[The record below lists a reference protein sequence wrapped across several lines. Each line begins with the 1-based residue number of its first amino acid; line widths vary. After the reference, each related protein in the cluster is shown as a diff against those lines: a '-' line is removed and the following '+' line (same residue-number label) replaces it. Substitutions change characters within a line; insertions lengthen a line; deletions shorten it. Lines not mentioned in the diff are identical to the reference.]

1 MTRSD
6 RSASDRQ
13 GSVIAVLL
21 FLWCLISI
29 PTAIVVSVLAWDDA
43 SWLGLILFLLWYGVS
58 TILFAVFIIV
68 NALEKPDA
76 TARDPFDRRHPPVR

>member
-13 GSVIAVLL
+13 GSVVAVLL
-21 FLWCLISI
+21 FLWCLIAI
-29 PTAIVVSVLAWDDA
+29 PTGSIAAVLAWDDA
-43 SWLGLILFLLWYGVS
+43 PWLSLILFLLWYGIS
-58 TILFAVFIIV
+58 TLLFAMFIIV

-76 TARDPFDRRHPPVR
+76 AARDPFDRRHPPVR